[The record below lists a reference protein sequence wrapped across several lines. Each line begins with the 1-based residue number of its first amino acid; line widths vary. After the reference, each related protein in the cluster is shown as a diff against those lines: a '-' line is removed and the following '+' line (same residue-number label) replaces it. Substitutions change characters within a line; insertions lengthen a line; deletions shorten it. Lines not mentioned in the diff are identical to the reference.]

1 MEYLSGAIKFIAAGG
16 IWVIPIIMVGVIGL
30 GVVAERYFVLIRATR
45 ANRRTWEQIQPLLHE
60 GHFDKAREITRD
72 DKSAV
77 ATLLNAGLENEGVV
91 RRRNDVELA
100 MEEVLQS
107 IVPQIETRI
116 SYLALFANLATLLGL
131 FGTIVGL
138 IGAFAAVATAAP
150 SEKSALLSLSI
161 SEAMSCTA
169 TGLLIAMPMLTFS
182 LLLNT
187 KASRIVSGLEIASL
201 KTVNMIVRAGAT
213 ARISQFHDYV
223 EKKAS

>member
-1 MEYLSGAIKFIAAGG
+1 
-16 IWVIPIIMVGVIGL
+16 
-30 GVVAERYFVLIRATR
+30 
-45 ANRRTWEQIQPLLHE
+45 
-60 GHFDKAREITRD
+60 
-72 DKSAV
+72 
-77 ATLLNAGLENEGVV
+77 
-91 RRRNDVELA
+91 
-100 MEEVLQS
+100 MEEVMQS
-107 IVPQIETRI
+107 IVPQFEKRI

-187 KASRIVSGLEIASL
+187 KAGHIISGLEIAAL
-201 KTVNMIVRAGAT
+201 KTVNMIVRAGHT
-213 ARISQFHDYV
+213 ARISHIHDYA

>member
-1 MEYLSGAIKFIAAGG
+1 MEHLLGAVKFIAAGG
-16 IWVIPIIMVGVIGL
+16 IWVIPIIVVGIIGL

-45 ANRRTWEQIQPLLHE
+45 ANKHTWDQIQPLLHE
-60 GHFDKAREITRD
+60 GKFDEARAITKD
-72 DKSAV
+72 DKSAI
-77 ATLLNAGLENEGVV
+77 ASLLNAGLDSEGVV
-91 RRRNDVELA
+91 RRRADIELA
-100 MEEVLQS
+100 MEEQLQS
-107 IVPQIETRI
+107 LAPQFEKRI
-116 SYLALFANLATLLGL
+116 SYLSLFANLATLLGL

-169 TGLLIAMPMLTFS
+169 TGLLTAMPMLTFS

-187 KASRIVSGLEIASL
+187 KAGQMVAALEIAAL
-201 KTVNMIVRAGAT
+201 KTVNMIVRAGTT
-213 ARISQFHDYV
+213 ARISHFSDYA

>member
-1 MEYLSGAIKFIAAGG
+1 MNFLSGAIKFLAAGG
-16 IWVIPIIMVGVIGL
+16 IWVIPILAVGAIGL
-30 GVVAERYFVLIRATR
+30 GVVFERYFVLIRATR
-45 ANRRTWEQIQPLLHE
+45 ANRKTWDEIQPLLHE
-60 GHFDKAREITRD
+60 GNFDKARELTRND
-72 DKSAV
+72 TSAV
-77 ATLLNAGLENEGVV
+77 ATLLNVGLENQGVV
-91 RRRNDVELA
+91 RRRNDIELA
-100 MEEVLQS
+100 MEEAMLS
-107 IVPQIETRI
+107 IAPQFEKRI

-169 TGLLIAMPMLTFS
+169 TGLVIAMPMLTFS

-187 KASRIVSGLEIASL
+187 KAAHIVSGLEIAAL

-213 ARISQFHDYV
+213 ARITNLHDYAQ
-223 EKKAS
+223 KKAS

>member
-1 MEYLSGAIKFIAAGG
+1 MEHLSRAIQFIAAGG
-16 IWVIPIIMVGVIGL
+16 VWVIPIIVVGIVGL
-30 GVVAERYFVLIRATR
+30 GVVAERYFFLIRAPR
-45 ANRRTWEQIQPLLHE
+45 ANRRTWDQIQPLLHKGE
-60 GHFDKAREITRD
+60 FDKARAITRE

-91 RRRNDVELA
+91 RRRNDIELA

-107 IVPQIETRI
+107 IAPQFEKRI
-116 SYLALFANLATLLGL
+116 SYLSLFANLATLLGL

-169 TGLLIAMPMLTFS
+169 TGFLIALPMRPFS

-187 KASRIVSGLEIASL
+187 KASHIIAGLEIAAL
-201 KTVNMIVRAGAT
+201 KTVNIFVRASA
-213 ARISQFHDYV
+213 A
-223 EKKAS
+223 

>member
-1 MEYLSGAIKFIAAGG
+1 MNYLTSAITFIAAGG
-16 IWVIPIIMVGVIGL
+16 IWVIPIIAVGAIGL
-30 GVVAERYFVLIRATR
+30 GVVIERYFVLIRATR
-45 ANRRTWEQIQPLLHE
+45 ANRKLWDQVQPLLHE
-60 GHFDKAREITRD
+60 GNFDKAREVTRA
-72 DKSAV
+72 DKSAA
-77 ATLLNAGLENEGVV
+77 ATLLNVGLENQGAV
-91 RRRNDVELA
+91 RRRNEIELA
-100 MEEVLQS
+100 MDEVMQS
-107 IVPQIETRI
+107 LAPQFEKRI

-169 TGLLIAMPMLTFS
+169 LGLLIAMPMLTFS

-187 KASRIVSGLEIASL
+187 KASHIVSGLEIVAL
-201 KTVNMIVRAGAT
+201 KTINMIVRGSVP
-213 ARISQFHDYV
+213 ARVSHIHDHA

>member
-1 MEYLSGAIKFIAAGG
+1 MNYLTSAITFIAAGG
-16 IWVIPIIMVGVIGL
+16 IWVIPIIAVGAIGL
-30 GVVAERYFVLIRATR
+30 GVVLERYFVLIRATR
-45 ANRRTWEQIQPLLHE
+45 ANRKLWDQVQPLLHE
-60 GHFDKAREITRD
+60 GDFDKAREVTRA
-72 DKSAV
+72 DKSAA
-77 ATLLNAGLENEGVV
+77 ATLLNVGLENQGAV
-91 RRRNDVELA
+91 RRRNEIELA
-100 MEEVLQS
+100 MDEVMQS
-107 IVPQIETRI
+107 LAPQFEKRI

-169 TGLLIAMPMLTFS
+169 LGLLIAMPMLTFS

-187 KASRIVSGLEIASL
+187 KASHIVSSLEIVAL
-201 KTVNMIVRAGAT
+201 KTINMIVRGSVA
-213 ARISQFHDYV
+213 ARISHIHDHA

>member
-1 MEYLSGAIKFIAAGG
+1 MEHLSRAIQFIAAGG
-16 IWVIPIIMVGVIGL
+16 VWVIPIIVVGIVGL

-45 ANRRTWEQIQPLLHE
+45 ANRRTWDQIQPLLHKGE
-60 GHFDKAREITRD
+60 FDKARAITRE

-91 RRRNDVELA
+91 RRRNDIELA

-107 IVPQIETRI
+107 IAPQFEKRI
-116 SYLALFANLATLLGL
+116 SYLSLFANLATLLGL

-169 TGLLIAMPMLTFS
+169 TGLLTAMPMLTFS

-187 KASRIVSGLEIASL
+187 KASHIVAGLEIAAL
-201 KTVNMIVRAGAT
+201 RTINMIVRAGAT
-213 ARISQFHDYV
+213 ARISHFQDYV